1 MATSRAIEAARAFVR
16 ITGEDSRLRKTVAA
30 VKTRLMSLTTTAMA
44 AGKSITLAMMGGTA
58 AGAGAGALMRMAA
71 DAETLQVQMEV
82 LTGSAQ
88 VATAAISQLR
98 KMATESP
105 FGAEQLIAGAKT
117 MIQFGV
123 AAEDAVGHMRSL
135 SEIAAGDEQR
145 LQSLTLAFS
154 QAAAAGKLM
163 GQDVLQM
170 VNAGFNPMLEI
181 SRKTGESMTELRD
194 RMSKGQIPF
203 HEVAAAFRSATAEGG
218 RFNGMNAKIMETTA
232 GKFSRMTENL
242 RDIGRMIGGV
252 LIPHM
257 ASFTQ
262 TIIDAL
268 PTIIRIGQT
277 LGSAFQAGVQRAISA
292 ISGLTQSFSPLIDRY
307 REMFGGIID
316 ALVGGD
322 IKLAA
327 RIYWLGLK
335 EAFLTGINSISREW
349 QIWKQGFLSTFSDAV
364 AGVRRMWNQ
373 TQNWLSSGIVEL
385 MGMIDKSI
393 DVDAV
398 KAELNVMMREQD
410 DRITREAE
418 AERSQREAA
427 FEVSIGKVNEDLA
440 KARDEYAAA
449 IAEAR
454 NKAEEVANEPSAAAV
469 ASDKFTELLNTL
481 QAGDIASKLTGS
493 IEQSSQD
500 LRTVSG
506 ASVLT
511 RLMNNQQQL
520 DQRQV
525 QLLQQQRE
533 LTRRLVTVTERG
545 LVAWEV

>member
-1 MATSRAIEAARAFVR
+1 
-16 ITGEDSRLRKTVAA
+16 
-30 VKTRLMSLTTTAMA
+30 
-44 AGKSITLAMMGGTA
+44 
-58 AGAGAGALMRMAA
+58 
-71 DAETLQVQMEV
+71 
-82 LTGSAQ
+82 
-88 VATAAISQLR
+88 
-98 KMATESP
+98 
-105 FGAEQLIAGAKT
+105 
-117 MIQFGV
+117 
-123 AAEDAVGHMRSL
+123 
-135 SEIAAGDEQR
+135 
-145 LQSLTLAFS
+145 
-154 QAAAAGKLM
+154 
-163 GQDVLQM
+163 
-170 VNAGFNPMLEI
+170 
-181 SRKTGESMTELRD
+181 
-194 RMSKGQIPF
+194 
-203 HEVAAAFRSATAEGG
+203 
-218 RFNGMNAKIMETTA
+218 
-232 GKFSRMTENL
+232 
-242 RDIGRMIGGV
+242 
-252 LIPHM
+252 
-257 ASFTQ
+257 
-262 TIIDAL
+262 
-268 PTIIRIGQT
+268 
-277 LGSAFQAGVQRAISA
+277 
-292 ISGLTQSFSPLIDRY
+292 
-307 REMFGGIID
+307 
-316 ALVGGD
+316 
-322 IKLAA
+322 
-327 RIYWLGLK
+327 
-335 EAFLTGINSISREW
+335 
-349 QIWKQGFLSTFSDAV
+349 
-364 AGVRRMWNQ
+364 MWNQ

-481 QAGDIASKLTGS
+481 QAGDIASKMTGS

-511 RLMNNQQQL
+511 RLMNSQQQL

-533 LTRRLVTVTERG
+533 LTRRLVTVTEKG